1 MKTAVKTIPGTV
13 SLFFTVLFS
22 YAVTVKVF
30 HFKSFSSQLE
40 MAPGLEGWGKTTAL
54 IIIAGQIL
62 IIVLLCFRSKPLP
75 GLWLTLGML
84 TFFTGYIGYLLHY
97 GKNLPCTCIGFFE
110 KVICKGNL
118 ILNMGLMITAI
129 GGMITEQ
136 KTVDKN

>member
-54 IIIAGQIL
+54 IIIAVQIF
-62 IIVLLCFRSKPLP
+62 ITILLCFRHKRLT
-75 GLWLTLGML
+75 GLWLPWGCSPFLPGISVIS
-84 TFFTGYIGYLLHY
+84 FTTVRTSPVPASVFLKRWA
-97 GKNLPCTCIGFFE
+97 GKEI
-110 KVICKGNL
+110 
-118 ILNMGLMITAI
+118 
-129 GGMITEQ
+129 
-136 KTVDKN
+136 

>member
-54 IIIAGQIL
+54 IIIAVQIF
-62 IIVLLCFRSKPLP
+62 ITILLCFRHKRLT

-84 TFFTGYIGYLLHY
+84 TVFTGYIGDLLHY

-110 KVICKGNL
+110 KVGWKGNL
-118 ILNMGLMITAI
+118 ILNMGLMLTAI
-129 GGMITEQ
+129 GGIITAR
-136 KTVDKN
+136 KTVGQN